1 MTLPE
6 FTKAML
12 YLSAGSQKMLKPQEL
27 EVYYDMLKD
36 LAFDDFFAGI
46 KGVLVAHVWATF
58 PSVAELRQA
67 AEEIASWRTPRLT
80 SGDAWEIAWRAA
92 GNIDLDIRGP
102 YSRRGKTYASQADT
116 VLSSLPAPVV
126 RAMKAYGLREL
137 CDAKGPDGVIRAQ
150 FMKIF
155 EQADA
160 REKRVALLPP
170 SVREFLA
177 EKRDGDLLNRA
188 IDGIGKPLED
198 AK

>member
-6 FTKAML
+6 FTKSML
-12 YLSAGSQKMLKPQEL
+12 YLSAGCQKMLKPQEL
-27 EVYYDMLKD
+27 EVYFDMLKD
-36 LAFDDFFAGI
+36 LAFDDFFAGV
-46 KGVLVAHVWATF
+46 KGVLVAHVWSTF
-58 PSVAELRQA
+58 PSVAELRQSA
-67 AEEIASWRTPRLT
+67 DEIAGWRNPRLT
-80 SGDAWEIAWRAA
+80 SSEAWEIAWSAA

-102 YSRRGKTYASQADT
+102 YSRRGKIYDSQADA

-137 CDAKGPDGVIRAQ
+137 CDANGPDGVIRAQ

-177 EKRDGDLLNRA
+177 EKRDSDLLNRA